1 MSPDL
6 RTTWLGASAWA
17 GALVGLLLGAP
28 AVGLTVLAVTGA
40 VLAAASGRLP
50 SGIVAGGLLVAAV
63 VAGAAGIRVEATTTG
78 PVARWAEARV
88 VAQVVMTIRSDP
100 VTRQGRFGDY
110 VVLRAQLREATAR
123 GERAA
128 SSVPVLVIGDP
139 AWQEVR
145 LGAVVRTT
153 GRLAPADSAREAAVL
168 TGPREPELV
177 AAPSGV
183 FRAADAVRASVRRSA
198 AGGPDAAAALVPAL
212 VTGDDQRLPDDVVEE
227 FRTAGLTHLTAVS
240 GTNLTLVLVSLL
252 LLARWCGVRGRGVV
266 VLGLLGVAGFVLL
279 ARPEPSVVRAAA
291 MGTVALLGLG
301 SGGRSAGVRA
311 LGAAVFLL
319 LVADPWLARSPGFAL
334 SALAT
339 GGILF
344 VAPPFRDALSRWLPR
359 PLAEAVAVPLAAQ
372 LACTPVVAAL
382 SGEVSIV
389 AVAANLLVA
398 PAVGPATVLGLAG
411 GLVGLVAAPVG
422 SWLGWLAAWSAQWI
436 VVVAH
441 RAAGLPGAAVGWSD
455 SAPGIAAL
463 AVLCLVL
470 VVAAPRLL
478 RSRTAAVLVATG
490 IGVAVTVPLP
500 TPGWPPSGWLLVMCD
515 VGQGDALVLATGPR
529 EAVVVDAGPDP
540 PAVDRCL
547 RRLGVTRVPAVLL
560 THFHADHVDGL
571 PGVLDGRAVGE
582 VQVSGLAE
590 PADGAARVEGWAAA
604 ARVPVRVPS
613 YGETG
618 RAGDVSWEVRAP
630 RRILDGSPNDASV
643 VLLVE
648 TAGIRL
654 LLTGDVEPVAQ
665 AALAREAIGEVD
677 VLKVPHHGSR
687 HQEPAWLSSLH
698 PRVALVSVG
707 EDNDYGHP
715 APDLLEA
722 LTADGALVRRTDR
735 DGDVAVLVRD
745 GELRVAVRGG

>member
-1 MSPDL
+1 VSADL

-17 GALVGLLLGAP
+17 GALVGLALGAP
-28 AVGLTVLAVTGA
+28 AVGLTLVVVTGA
-40 VLAAASGRLP
+40 VLAAAAGRLP
-50 SGIVAGGLLVAAV
+50 SGLVPAVLVVTAV
-63 VAGAAGIRVEATTTG
+63 VAGAAGVRVEATTAS
-78 PVARWAEARV
+78 PVAGWAADRV
-88 VAQVVMTIRSDP
+88 VVDVVMTVRSDP
-100 VTRQGRFGDY
+100 VTRRGRFGDY
-110 VVLRAQLREATAR
+110 VVVRGQLREATAR
-123 GERAA
+123 GRRAA
-128 SSVPVLVIGDP
+128 TSVPVLVIGDP
-139 AWQEVR
+139 AWQEVP

-153 GRLAPADSAREAAVL
+153 GRLAPATSAREAAVL
-168 TGPREPELV
+168 TGPRAPELV
-177 AAPSGV
+177 AEPAGV
-183 FRAADAVRASVRRSA
+183 LRAADAVRESVRRAA
-198 AGGPDAAAALVPAL
+198 AGGPDDASALVPAL

-252 LLARWCGVRGRGVV
+252 LVSRWCGVRGRGVV
-266 VLGLLGVAGFVLL
+266 VVGLVGVVGFVLL

-301 SGGRSAGVRA
+301 SGGRAAGVRA

-339 GGILF
+339 AGILF
-344 VAPPFRDALSRWLPR
+344 VAPPFRDALAGWLPR

-411 GLVGLVAAPVG
+411 GLVGLVVPPVG
-422 SWLGWLAAWSAQWI
+422 GWVGWVGAWSAQWI

-441 RAAGLPGAAVGWSD
+441 TAAALPGAAVGWSD
-455 SAPGIAAL
+455 GGRGV
-463 AVLCLVL
+463 AVLTLLCLLL
-470 VVAAPRLL
+470 VGVGPRLL
-478 RSRTAAVLVATG
+478 RSRRAALVTAVVVGVTVA
-490 IGVAVTVPLP
+490 VPLP
-500 TPGWPPSGWLLVMCD
+500 TPGWPPRGWLLVMCD
-515 VGQGDALVLATGPR
+515 VGQGDAIVLASGPG
-529 EAVVVDAGPDP
+529 EAVLVDTGPDP

-547 RRLGVTRVPAVLL
+547 RRLRVTRLSAVLL

-571 PGVLDGRAVGE
+571 PGALAGRAVGE
-582 VQVSGLAE
+582 LQVTGLAE
-590 PADGAARVEGWAAA
+590 PADGAARVHRWAAA
-604 ARVPVRVPS
+604 AGVPVRVPA

-618 RAGDVSWEVRAP
+618 RTGDLAWQVLGP
-630 RRILDGSPNDASV
+630 RRLVDGHPNDASV
-643 VLLVE
+643 VLVVE
-648 TAGIRL
+648 TAGLRL
-654 LLTGDVEPVAQ
+654 LLTGDVEPSGQ
-665 AALAREAIGEVD
+665 AVLAREAVGPVD

-687 HQEPAWLSSLH
+687 HQDVGWLASLR

-715 APDLLEA
+715 APAVLDTLS
-722 LTADGALVRRTDR
+722 DGGALVRRTDR
-735 DGDVAVLVRD
+735 HGDVALLLRD
-745 GELRVAVRGG
+745 GELRVVSAG